1 MRSLFHLRRLGAVA
15 LAALFLAGGAAACK
29 SPEAQNTAPK
39 AGAAKTDDAKAKA
52 DAKPAADAKKADEP
66 VTDAPKGA
74 ATSQP
79 APMKAGATGHF
90 GAAFASEDAAKPL
103 GDILKQAEAN
113 NGKLVKVSGKVQ
125 SVCKKKGCWL
135 VMQTDADVPQTVRVT
150 MKDYGFFAPKDCD
163 GKTATIEGVLNRKVV
178 KEAELKHLA
187 EDQGQDPAKVTGDKE
202 EFRLVANGIKITG

>member
-1 MRSLFHLRRLGAVA
+1 MRPSLTLRRLSVAA
-15 LAALFLAGGAAACK
+15 LAALSLASVAACK
-29 SPEAQNTAPK
+29 SPEAQNAAPEP
-39 AGAAKTDDAKAKA
+39 AAAAPA
-52 DAKPAADAKKADEP
+52 APAADPSAPAAEP

-90 GAAFASEDAAKPL
+90 GAPFASADDAKPL
-103 GDILKQAEAN
+103 GDILKQAEAHD
-113 NGKLVKVSGKVQ
+113 GKLVKVSGKVQ
-125 SVCKKKGCWL
+125 AVCKKKGCWL

-163 GKTATIEGVLNRKVV
+163 GKTATIEGVLSRTVV

-202 EFRLVANGIKITG
+202 EFRLLANGIAISG